1 MSRSGDGLSVGD
13 GLRAGTE
20 QAGTGGDGRAVSTET
35 AARVEAEANGA
46 AAAAGAPRSRA
57 EVLASLGSRRTPLT
71 LPELRDLGRQVR
83 ALGEPALPLRVG
95 VLRTYTT
102 ELLRPY
108 WQFEAQL
115 QGFDLQVYEAPY
127 GALLQ
132 EAAPGSA
139 LAAYGADLVYIFLR
153 WEDLEPRLSLPVTG
167 LATDERDAVIEGAA
181 AKVRGLLEGLRA
193 ICGATLVVTLLPRLW
208 GPELGVAD
216 AMDARSEAELR
227 WRIKQAIARGAET
240 IPSALF
246 SDLDEVLAELG
257 RSRMFDQRM
266 WETARFPYSTA
277 GAQAVIRHLL
287 AYAVVLRQPKA
298 KCIVLDAD
306 NTLWGGVVG
315 EEGPTGIA
323 LGPDYPGSVYVS
335 FQRRLL
341 ELQQRGLLLALCSK
355 NNPQDVAEI
364 LQHHPHQLLREEH
377 FAATRV
383 NWEPKPENLRALA
396 AELNL
401 GLESFVFVDDSAYEC
416 LAVRQ
421 QLPQVTVVQV
431 PSDPLE
437 LPYCLDGVARLQI
450 TSRTSEDQ
458 ARTRM
463 YAQERQRRQT
473 AEAFRSHEE
482 YLASLEMVMRVGLD
496 DERHVARIAQLTQ
509 KTNQFNLTTHRY
521 SEAQV
526 LAFMRDPECLVAH
539 FSLSDV
545 FGDSGLV
552 GVAIVRGV
560 TGAVGVTGAGGK
572 TAEVD
577 TLLMSCRVIGRRA
590 EQAFVCF
597 VLQRLAAAGVERVV
611 ARYVPTPK
619 NEMVRGFWPSLG
631 FSALETEAG
640 NDGGA
645 GEGSAYEW
653 DLRQGLPDMGTLPIQ
668 VTEVER

>member
-1 MSRSGDGLSVGD
+1 MS
-13 GLRAGTE
+13 A
-20 QAGTGGDGRAVSTET
+20 AGDGRGDGNGAHADAGRQGDGGGSVTTDT
-35 AARVEAEANGA
+35 AASVETQTNSA
-46 AAAAGAPRSRA
+46 AVPSSRA

-71 LPELRDLGRQVR
+71 LPQMRDLGRQLR
-83 ALGEPALPLRVG
+83 ALGEPVLPLRVG

-132 EAAPGSA
+132 EAEPGSA
-139 LAAYGADLVYIFLR
+139 LAAHNADLVYIFLR

-167 LATDERDAVIEGAA
+167 LAADERDAVVEGAA
-181 AKVRGLLEGLRA
+181 ARVRGLLEGLRA
-193 ICGATLVVTLLPRLW
+193 VSSATLVVTLLPRLW
-208 GPELGVAD
+208 GPELGIFD
-216 AMDARSEAELR
+216 AMDAHSEAELR

-240 IPSALF
+240 IPSAHF
-246 SDLDEVLAELG
+246 SDLDEVAAELG
-257 RSRMFDQRM
+257 RLRMFDQRM
-266 WETARFPYSTA
+266 WETARFPYSAA
-277 GAQAVIRHLL
+277 GAQAVIRHLM
-287 AYAVVLRQPKA
+287 AYAVVQRQPKA
-298 KCIVLDAD
+298 KCVVLDAD

-315 EEGPTGIA
+315 EDGPTGIA
-323 LGPDYPGSVYVS
+323 LGPDYPGSVYVT

-355 NNPQDVAEI
+355 NNPQDVAEV
-364 LQHHPHQLLREEH
+364 LRHHPHQLLREEH

-396 AELNL
+396 QELNL

-421 QLPQVTVVQV
+421 QLPQVTMVQA
-431 PSDPLE
+431 PSDPLD

-463 YAQERQRRQT
+463 YAQERQRQQT

-482 YLASLEMVMRVGLD
+482 YLASLEMVMRVGVD

-526 LAFMRDPECLVAH
+526 LAFMRDPDWLVAH

-560 TGAVGVTGAGGK
+560 AGMTGK

-590 EQAFVCF
+590 EQTFVRE
-597 VLQRLAAAGVERVV
+597 VLQRLAGAGVERVV
-611 ARYVPTPK
+611 ARYAPTPK
-619 NEMVRGFWPSLG
+619 NEMVRAFWPSLG
-631 FSALETEAG
+631 FSAVETEAEDDAG
-640 NDGGA
+640 DDAGGGA
-645 GEGSAYEW
+645 GEGSVYVW
-653 DLRQGLPDMGTLPIQ
+653 DLCQGVPEVGMLPMR
-668 VTEVER
+668 VTEAER